1 MSKLDDLIQ
10 KLCPDGVEYKPLSEI
25 FNTRNG
31 YTPSKKEKN
40 FWENGT
46 VPWFRMEDI
55 RENGGILDHAM
66 QYVSINAIKGDPFP
80 ENSIIVATSAT
91 IGEHALITVPSIANQ
106 RFTYLMVKE
115 QYKDDYDPKFLYYYC
130 FKLDEYCKECLNQGN
145 FASVDMKKFAKFQFP
160 RLPIEIQREIVR
172 MLDIYTESVVEF
184 QRQLTAE
191 LTARKAQYS
200 YYRDK
205 LLTFESR
212 IQLLPLKDI
221 AKFSYGYTDKAQEH
235 GDTRFLRITD
245 IAEDGT
251 MKPDGAKYI
260 LLNDESKKYLVKK
273 GDLLLARTGATYGK
287 TLYVPDDSP
296 AVYASF
302 LIKIELDNSIIL
314 NRYYW
319 HFSKSNQY
327 WRQAEKLVS
336 KGGQQQFNTNAVER
350 VVVPVPPLD
359 VQNRIVNVLDNFE
372 KICSD
377 LNIGLPAEIEA
388 RQKQYEYYRDKLLTF
403 AETGNTILSRA
414 EQSRAEQS
422 RAEQSR
428 ALIKLV
434 QYVYG
439 CVWLELGDVIVS
451 LNTGLNPRKFFK
463 LNTEDA
469 TNYYITI
476 REMKDGKIVPSEKT
490 DRMND
495 EARKLCN
502 NRSNLEVG
510 DVLFSGTG
518 TIGETAVIEKEPSN
532 WNIKEGVYA
541 IKPNQTMIQPMYLRY
556 ILMTDFIKKEYMKKA
571 AGGTVQSVPMGEL
584 KKIRIPVPSLQE
596 QNRIVGV
603 LKQLD
608 DLCND
613 LTSGLPAEIEARQ
626 KQYEYYRDKLL
637 SFKERL

>member
-1 MSKLDDLIQ
+1 MSKLDELLRE
-10 KLCPDGVEYKPLSEI
+10 LCPDGVEYKKLGEI
-25 FNTRNG
+25 
-31 YTPSKKEKN
+31 
-40 FWENGT
+40 
-46 VPWFRMEDI
+46 
-55 RENGGILDHAM
+55 
-66 QYVSINAIKGDPFP
+66 
-80 ENSIIVATSAT
+80 AT
-91 IGEHALITVPSIANQ
+91 ISRG
-106 RFTYLMVKE
+106 
-115 QYKDDYDPKFLYYYC
+115 
-130 FKLDEYCKECLNQGN
+130 GN
-145 FASVDMKKFAKFQFP
+145 FQKKDFLTEGVPCIHYGQIYTKYGLFTDKTFTFISEECAKKQKMAQPNDIVMAVTSENIEDVCKCLAWLGDEPAAISGHSAIIHHNQNAKYLVYYFHSQMFFAQKRKLAHGTKVIEVTPDALVDITLP
-160 RLPIEIQREIVR
+160 LPPIEVQREIVR
-172 MLDIYTESVVEF
+172 ILDNFTNLTAE
-184 QRQLTAE
+184 LTAE
-191 LTARKAQYS
+191 LTARKTQYG

-205 LLTFESR
+205 VLTPKDDVVVETLGNICRFVRGPFGGALKKEIFKPTGYAVYEQQHAIYRKLEFRYYIDKQKYEELKRFAVHPGEMIVSCSGTIGKTFVIPENAPEGVINQALLKLTPTSR
-212 IQLLPLKDI
+212 INVFYLQYFFDNTISKILNSVARGGAIKNVPSVEELK
-221 AKFSYGYTDKAQEH
+221 A
-235 GDTRFLRITD
+235 
-245 IAEDGT
+245 
-251 MKPDGAKYI
+251 
-260 LLNDESKKYLVKK
+260 
-273 GDLLLARTGATYGK
+273 
-287 TLYVPDDSP
+287 
-296 AVYASF
+296 
-302 LIKIELDNSIIL
+302 IKIPIPTLEVQQ
-314 NRYYW
+314 R
-319 HFSKSNQY
+319 
-327 WRQAEKLVS
+327 LV
-336 KGGQQQFNTNAVER
+336 E
-350 VVVPVPPLD
+350 
-359 VQNRIVNVLDNFE
+359 VLDNFE

-439 CVWLELGDVIVS
+439 CVWLELGNVIVS

-584 KKIRIPVPSLQE
+584 KKIGIPVPSLQE

-626 KQYEYYRDKLL
+626 RQYEYYRDKLL
-637 SFKERL
+637 TFKERG

>member
-1 MSKLDDLIQ
+1 MSKLDELLRE
-10 KLCPDGVEYKPLSEI
+10 LCPNGVEYKTLGEI
-25 FNTRNG
+25 AVDIYRGAGITRDQVTAEG
-31 YTPSKKEKN
+31 TPCVRYGEIYTTYGVWFDKCVSHTDESKLLSKKYFEHGDILFAITGESVDDIAKCCVYIGHEKCLAGGDIVVLKHN
-40 FWENGT
+40 QNPKYLSYALATTDARQQKSKGKVKSKVVHSS
-46 VPWFRMEDI
+46 VPAI
-55 RENGGILDHAM
+55 RE
-66 QYVSINAIKGDPFP
+66 IK
-80 ENSIIVATSAT
+80 
-91 IGEHALITVPSIANQ
+91 VP
-106 RFTYLMVKE
+106 V
-115 QYKDDYDPKFLYYYC
+115 P
-130 FKLDEYCKECLNQGN
+130 
-145 FASVDMKKFAKFQFP
+145 
-160 RLPIEIQREIVR
+160 PIEIQREIVR
-172 MLDIYTESVVEF
+172 ILDNFTNLTAE
-184 QRQLTAE
+184 LTAE
-191 LTARKAQYS
+191 LTARGIQYS
-200 YYRDK
+200 YYRNK
-205 LLTFESR
+205 LLTFHSDTK
-212 IQLLPLKDI
+212 IVQLADI
-221 AKFSYGYTDKAQEH
+221 A
-235 GDTRFLRITD
+235 D
-245 IAEDGT
+245 IGTGSSNTNEAVEDGKYPFFVRSQEPLRKNDYEYDETAIITAGDGVGVGKVYHYIEGKYALHQRAYRIHINTPEVMPKYYFHYMKAKFLPYIQKT
-251 MKPDGAKYI
+251 MFQGSVASIRRPM
-260 LLNDESKKYLVKK
+260 LN
-273 GDLLLARTGATYGK
+273 AF
-287 TLYVPDDSP
+287 P
-296 AVYASF
+296 
-302 LIKIELDNSIIL
+302 
-314 NRYYW
+314 
-319 HFSKSNQY
+319 
-327 WRQAEKLVS
+327 
-336 KGGQQQFNTNAVER
+336 
-350 VVVPVPPLD
+350 VPVPPLD
-359 VQNRIVNVLDNFE
+359 AQNRIVNVLDNFE

-403 AETGNTILSRA
+403 AENGNTILSRAEQSRA

-434 QYVYG
+434 QYAYG

-476 REMKDGKIVPSEKT
+476 REMKDGKVVPSEKT

-541 IKPNQTMIQPMYLRY
+541 IKPNQTMIKPMYLRY

-637 SFKERL
+637 TFKEVAAT